1 MEKFATIT
9 VTSSYAGDAL
19 KQYILQAL
27 IGGETL
33 STTGIQVLT
42 NVKYKRIIKKL
53 ASSGVVQTNTC
64 EFTPTSGVTITE
76 SKVEPKAFMV
86 NESICFEDIWNLW
99 DSADMAAGM
108 HAEKLP
114 QELVNGVTEEYVGQV
129 AVEVE
134 EAIWQGNATGSTS
147 TIKDLFDGYEYILD
161 NGHGSCTALDVTAAV
176 ASAFTVTSIVTEL
189 NRLYASLPA
198 AILKKPKGELV
209 IFLSHY
215 ALSLYEMNLATQ
227 GVRTSIEGGVPT
239 LYGIELKAVGG
250 LSDNRFMAMGEK
262 KNFYIATDLESDLNQ
277 IKLLDQRDVD
287 GSEKVNFVLRAKIDV
302 AIAYPC
308 EVVWYN

>member
-1 MEKFATIT
+1 MATIA

-33 STTGIQVLT
+33 STNGISVLT
-42 NVKYKRIIKKL
+42 NVKYKRTLKKL
-53 ASSGVVQTNTC
+53 ASSGVVQTNKC
-64 EFTPTSGVTITE
+64 EFTPTSGVTISE
-76 SKVEPKAFMV
+76 AQVEPKAFMV

-114 QELVNGVTEEYVGQV
+114 QELVNGLTAEYVGQV
-129 AVEVE
+129 AKEVE

-147 TIKDLFDGYEYILD
+147 SIKDLFDGYQYILD
-161 NGHGSCTALDVTAAV
+161 NGHGSCTGTDVAAVV
-176 ASAFTVTSIVTEL
+176 ASAFTVSTIVTEM
-189 NRLYASLPA
+189 NRVYAALPE
-198 AILKKPKGELV
+198 AIRKTPKGELV

-215 ALSLYEMNLATQ
+215 ALALYEMNLATQ
-227 GVRTSIEGGVPT
+227 GQRTSLEGGIPT

-250 LSDNRFMAMGEK
+250 LSDDRFMAMGERD
-262 KNFYIATDLESDLNQ
+262 NFYIATDLESDLNQ

-302 AIAYPC
+302 EIAYPC

>member
-1 MEKFATIT
+1 MATIT

-33 STTGIQVLT
+33 STNGISVLT
-42 NVKYKRIIKKL
+42 NVKYKRTLKKL
-53 ASSGVVQTNTC
+53 TSSGVVKANEC
-64 EFTPTSGVTITE
+64 DFSPTSGVTISE
-76 SKVEPKAFMV
+76 SSVEPKAFMV

-108 HAEKLP
+108 HNEKLP
-114 QELVNGVTEEYVGQV
+114 QALVDGLTDEYVGQV

-161 NGHGSCTALDVTAAV
+161 NGQASCTANTVTAVA
-176 ASAFTVTSIVTEL
+176 ASAFTVTNIVTEL
-189 NRLYASLPA
+189 NRVYTALPA
-198 AILKKPKGELV
+198 AMRKKPKNELV
-209 IFLSHY
+209 IFLSSY
-215 ALSLYEMNLATQ
+215 ALSLYEQNLATQ

-239 LYGIELKAVGG
+239 LYGIELKAVNG
-250 LSDNRFMAMGEK
+250 LSDDRYMAMGARE
-262 KNFYIATDLESDLNQ
+262 NFYIATDLEADMNT

-287 GSEKVNFVLRAKIDV
+287 GSEKVNFVLRAKLDV

-308 EVVWYN
+308 EVVWYTD